1 MCTDLRKFIDGPS
14 SYLTLPQ
21 ELKSAIEAITYIAEA
36 LQAEK
41 DYEAVSFIYFFLLH
55 FCLFIQHPFSS
66 IFLMPFAFC
75 FLFFL
80 PVILFNPPADPSS
93 RSTRPSNRHPAEGGL
108 AVRGHGG
115 GQDVPLDL
123 CYLYHCG
130 HLGHLC
136 GCQLQPHTQE
146 PILIPVNPFNFYLVH

>member
-41 DYEAVSFIYFFLLH
+41 DYEAVSFTYFFLSH

-66 IFLMPFAFC
+66 IFSMPFAFC
-75 FLFFL
+75 FLFVL

-93 RSTRPSNRHPAEGGL
+93 RPTRPSNQYVVIQLKEDWQYVAMVVDRMFLWIFVIFTTVGTL
-108 AVRGHGG
+108 AIFV
-115 GQDVPLDL
+115 DASFN
-123 CYLYHCG
+123 
-130 HLGHLC
+130 
-136 GCQLQPHTQE
+136 HT
-146 PILIPVNPFNFYLVH
+146 PKNPF